1 MAWPMVFGVITFCLL
16 FSNSLVRLYEQN
28 ATAQAWADDA
38 LLRQLWAILRVLENS
53 PGGLI
58 STELKLAIC
67 HFLAKSFRRLHARH
81 GSGAG
86 YLPCIEA
93 ADSQVNTLNMRAA
106 GTPLPSFDE
115 EPRIKAA
122 EQALHGVRRVVK
134 QLRAHNAV
142 SAADARKFMLQVDQ
156 RSLEVAADKYVLNAR
171 KAEQENDSAKAL
183 RYFKSAQ
190 RALLKTGNSDTAK
203 NRLPM
208 LEASI
213 GKLEGK

>member
-38 LLRQLWAILRVLENS
+38 LLRQLWTILQVLENS

-67 HFLAKSFRRLHARH
+67 RFLAKSFRRLHARH

-86 YLPCIEA
+86 YLPCSEA
-93 ADSQVNTLNMRAA
+93 AESQVNTLNMRAA
-106 GTPLPSFDE
+106 GTSLPSFDD
-115 EPRIKAA
+115 EPRIRAA
-122 EQALHGVRRVVK
+122 EQALPGVRRVVK
-134 QLRAHNAV
+134 QLRAHKAI
-142 SAADARKFMLQVDQ
+142 SATDARKFLLQVDQ
-156 RSLEVAADKYVLNAR
+156 RSLEVAADKYVLSAR
-171 KAEQENDSAKAL
+171 KAELENDNVNAL

-190 RALLKTGNSDTAK
+190 RALLKAGGSDTAK
-203 NRLPM
+203 NRLTM
-208 LEASI
+208 LDASI
-213 GKLEGK
+213 STLEGK

>member
-1 MAWPMVFGVITFCLL
+1 MAWPLVFGAITVCLL

-67 HFLAKSFRRLHARH
+67 RFLAKSFRRLHARH

-86 YLPCIEA
+86 YLPCIAA
-93 ADSQVNTLNMRAA
+93 ADSQVNTLTMRAA
-106 GTPLPSFDE
+106 GTPLPSFDD
-115 EPRIKAA
+115 EPRIRAA
-122 EQALHGVRRVVK
+122 EQALPGVRRVVK

-142 SAADARKFMLQVDQ
+142 SATDARKFMLQVDQ

-171 KAEQENDSAKAL
+171 KAEQENDYIKAL

-190 RALLKTGNSDTAK
+190 RALHKAGGSDTAK
-203 NRLPM
+203 NRLTM

-213 GKLEGK
+213 SKLEGS